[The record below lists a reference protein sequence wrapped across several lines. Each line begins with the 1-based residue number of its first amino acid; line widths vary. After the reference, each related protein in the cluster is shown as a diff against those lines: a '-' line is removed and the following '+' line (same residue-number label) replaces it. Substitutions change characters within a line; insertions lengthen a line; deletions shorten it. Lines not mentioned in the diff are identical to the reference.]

1 MTTSTFWML
10 LQNKINEDH
19 MVALMNSFVLFY
31 FSFHIY
37 LLFSFNFS
45 LILIHLIS
53 ENDDA
58 MIDLFCLQK
67 KIMGIILSRRF
78 LLNIQKIVLTE
89 IDSYDLNLLPL
100 FCFIE
105 SSVVEISQNFFPCVN
120 NDSKKI

>member
-1 MTTSTFWML
+1 
-10 LQNKINEDH
+10 
-19 MVALMNSFVLFY
+19 MVALINSFVLFY

-45 LILIHLIS
+45 LTLIHLIS

-58 MIDLFCLQK
+58 MIDLFCSQT

-78 LLNIQKIVLTE
+78 LLNIQKIVSTE
-89 IDSYDLNLLPL
+89 IDSYDLNLVLL

-105 SSVVEISQNFFPCVN
+105 SSVVEMSQNLFPCVN